1 MLVRIPK
8 AKLQHLS
15 SAILALLLL
24 SYSSFIAAQ
33 TLHRFGQSIQP
44 IYEGFERNDDG
55 TFTMWF
61 GYLNRN
67 YDETPNIEI
76 GGSNAFY
83 IASGVNDAGPLNEDL
98 ILSNPGSQDRGQ
110 PTYFYPRRQQFVVD
124 VNLPADFVG
133 NELVWSIT
141 HNGETR
147 TAVGTLQRENIWA
160 VDEGVW
166 SANRGRGT
174 GGRTEIEYENEPPSL
189 RLVGIEGS
197 ISISGNLMAVG
208 ATGEDSNQVT
218 ITNGSTAS
226 SNNDT
231 SNSGAVYIFER
242 TGTSWA
248 QVAYIKA
255 PNPDVDDYFGRSVS
269 LDNKTLLVTSRDD
282 SNQTTITNGT
292 TASSDNSN
300 TDSGA
305 AYVFVLQ

>member
-1 MLVRIPK
+1 
-8 AKLQHLS
+8 
-15 SAILALLLL
+15 
-24 SYSSFIAAQ
+24 
-33 TLHRFGQSIQP
+33 
-44 IYEGFERNDDG
+44 
-55 TFTMWF
+55 
-61 GYLNRN
+61 
-67 YDETPNIEI
+67 
-76 GGSNAFY
+76 
-83 IASGVNDAGPLNEDL
+83 
-98 ILSNPGSQDRGQ
+98 
-110 PTYFYPRRQQFVVD
+110 
-124 VNLPADFVG
+124 
-133 NELVWSIT
+133 
-141 HNGETR
+141 
-147 TAVGTLQRENIWA
+147 
-160 VDEGVW
+160 
-166 SANRGRGT
+166 
-174 GGRTEIEYENEPPSL
+174 
-189 RLVGIEGS
+189 
-197 ISISGNLMAVG
+197 MAVG